1 MIEQCNCEAC
11 FTRGNHSKDKNN
23 RNTSWFKENIAQI
36 SNISQK
42 ALEDLATLGKK
53 TQKNKFFRIT
63 ISEYNEDNKTV
74 LEYSREID
82 ILDFTMLL
90 DEFFNLD
97 DDDFDVDNPEYEDD
111 VRVFKSLDE
120 VIDFLQQKSKEDEQ

>member
-23 RNTSWFKENIAQI
+23 RNTSWFKESIAQI

-120 VIDFLQQKSKEDEQ
+120 VIDFLQQKSQEDE

>member
-1 MIEQCNCEAC
+1 
-11 FTRGNHSKDKNN
+11 
-23 RNTSWFKENIAQI
+23 
-36 SNISQK
+36 
-42 ALEDLATLGKK
+42 
-53 TQKNKFFRIT
+53 
-63 ISEYNEDNKTV
+63 
-74 LEYSREID
+74 
-82 ILDFTMLL
+82 L